1 MLSFSDHHTAGNI
14 DEEQSLVNWRMR
26 FKPLKLNQSNRGDR
40 IEHLDAR
47 LKSPLTICKQIAKL
61 ANISG
66 CTVME
71 FSSIIDAHLS

>member
-1 MLSFSDHHTAGNI
+1 MLNYRTAGNI
-14 DEEQSLVNWRMR
+14 GEEQSFANRQMC
-26 FKPLKLNQSNRGDR
+26 FKPSKLNPSNRGCDR

-47 LKSPLTICKQIAKL
+47 LKLPLTICKLIAKL

-71 FSSIIDAHLS
+71 FSSIINAHLS